1 MDKYILNLILVI
13 ASFIISRYT
22 FYLMNDPEGP
32 NLLIVT
38 ILAIVIFSILRLI
51 IRFLL
56 KRS

>member
-1 MDKYILNLILVI
+1 MNKYILNLILVI

>member
-1 MDKYILNLILVI
+1 MNKYILNLILVI

-56 KRS
+56 KR